1 MLPTETMRVERW
13 ETPFTD
19 ARDPSVGVIV
29 EADEVGA
36 DALTLVVAPSGL
48 DKYPKYL
55 VRFASVVAFTCREE
69 AFAPE
74 IVGIDGVPFEDRRA
88 SAHLWMGSP
97 WVESYRKGGPLV
109 PAAGDGDL
117 RHYLV
122 FGGDNTVE
130 VVTSA
135 EPEVEEVTASRMLVA
150 RHAV

>member
-1 MLPTETMRVERW
+1 MRVERW

-29 EADEVGA
+29 EADEGGA
-36 DALTLVVAPSGL
+36 DALTLVVAPGGL

-74 IVGIDGVPFEDRRA
+74 VPGLADAPFEDRRA
-88 SAHLWMGSP
+88 SAHLWTGSP

-109 PAAGDGDL
+109 PAAGDGEL

-130 VVTSA
+130 VVSSA
-135 EPEVEEVTASRMLVA
+135 EPELKEVAAPRLLVA